1 MSNGSLP
8 SSGERERDILLAV
21 LAKKPAD
28 RAAFLD
34 EACGGDLPL
43 RQRVEELVRTQQA
56 ADEASPTAFLAA
68 PNSPSAHPA
77 LGPNGTH
84 VVANVTEKPGDC
96 IGRYKLLQQI
106 GEGGWGIV
114 YMAEQEEHLRRRVA
128 LKIIKLGMD
137 TKQVIARFESER
149 QALALMDHP
158 NIAKVLDAG
167 ATETGRPYFVMEL
180 VRGVRITEYCD
191 RHRLSTAERLRLF
204 IQVCLAIQHAHQ
216 KGIIHRDIKP
226 SNILVTLHDGTP
238 VPKVIDFGIAKAT
251 ERRLT
256 DKTLFTEFTAFIGT
270 PAYMS
275 PEQAEMSGLDID
287 TRSDIYALGVLL
299 YELLTGKTPFDGEAL
314 FRAGL
319 DECRRTIREQ
329 EPVRPSARLA
339 TLVGPALN
347 TASQQRGLDAPKL
360 IHLLNG
366 DLDWIAMKCLEKDR
380 ARRYATANA
389 LATDVQRY
397 LDGETVLAR
406 PPSNVYRLKKLVRR
420 HRTVFAA
427 VAAVAMTLLVGTTVS
442 VWQAIR
448 ATKAER
454 EEAQLRRLAEKET
467 TLARLNEY
475 VAHINLVWHSLK
487 DGNYGRAFRLLEQ
500 HRPQAGEPDLRGFE
514 WRYLWQLCQGDTHIA
529 LPDQGGPVE
538 SVAFSPSG
546 EMLAV
551 GTRDKLNIWD
561 VRTRS
566 LVSTQALGA
575 SSLAFSPDGQVLV
588 AASRGVRVWRTSDWT
603 EQASWQTDPGRGV
616 GPGPG
621 KGPGQ
626 GRPGQGPGPGLR
638 SSITLS
644 GDGSRLAIS
653 TRRGITVRNTGS
665 WKEVRFLSGASAP
678 AAFSP
683 DAKTLATDTG
693 AGITL
698 WPLHGAT
705 NGVVLEDSTNVFIQG
720 FGPGIMSD
728 RAMAF
733 SPDGKAFVAARNTLS
748 AKGVFVLSIWDTAS
762 GKELAVM
769 PEDPEHIEHTGMITS
784 LAFSPDG
791 QTIATASMDH
801 SVRLWDFARRQPV
814 ATLQGHLNEVM
825 AVAFAPDSR
834 SLASGARGGSVKIW
848 PAQTEQKEDFLADV
862 WRPLAFSK
870 DSRTL
875 ACLAQTNSVLFLDP
889 STGST
894 EREFPLETRRVPM
907 NGPGMP
913 WPLAVAVSED
923 LRTLVHGLAD
933 GSVHILNTETLETS
947 SLRTS
952 DRHVELVALSPD
964 GRLLITGGRGG
975 SLHAWDLGSN
985 TNYPLPIEA
994 MFALFS
1000 PDGRTLAAVQRPSQA
1015 GPPPEMGE
1023 PWQSFTSTTN
1033 SILLWDV
1040 PAAKLRTSLVLENQ
1054 PGAGAAFSPDG
1065 RLLAVADF
1073 DVVRLWDVASGK
1085 LFGTCTGHKQGVW
1098 SVAFA
1103 PDGKTLASASDDCT
1117 LKLWSVATQHEL
1129 LTIRRLGGTLRN
1141 LLFSPDGRW
1150 LVGSSGLFPRFDGLR
1165 LYRAPVFAEIDSATP
1180 AQEQKR

>member
-1 MSNGSLP
+1 MSNGP
-8 SSGERERDILLAV
+8 SPPSGGREHDILLAV
-21 LAKKPAD
+21 LEKKPAD
-28 RAAFLD
+28 QASFLD
-34 EACGGDLPL
+34 AACGGDLAL
-43 RQRVEELVRTQQA
+43 RRRVEDLLRDHRALT
-56 ADEASPTAFLAA
+56 DSPETAVVQVGKNA
-68 PNSPSAHPA
+68 PAEPTP
-77 LGPNGTH
+77 GPGAIS
-84 VVANVTEKPGDC
+84 VMANVTEKPGDR

-106 GEGGWGIV
+106 GEGGWGVV

-128 LKIIKLGMD
+128 LKVIKLGMD
-137 TKQVIARFESER
+137 SKQVIARFESER

-158 NIAKVLDAG
+158 NIARVLDAG

-180 VRGVRITEYCD
+180 VRGVRITDYCD
-191 RHRLSTAERLRLF
+191 QHQLSTAERLKLF
-204 IQVCLAIQHAHQ
+204 IQVCSAIQHAHQ

-256 DKTLFTEFTAFIGT
+256 DKTLFTEFAAFIGT

-275 PEQAEMSGLDID
+275 PEQAEMSGLDIN

-299 YELLTGKTPFDGEAL
+299 YELLTGKTPFDGATL
-314 FRAGL
+314 LRAGL

-329 EPVRPSARLA
+329 EPVRPSSRLA
-339 TLVGPALN
+339 TLVGADLT
-347 TASQQRGLDAPKL
+347 TAAQQRGLEAPRL
-360 IHLLNG
+360 IHLLSG

-389 LATDVQRY
+389 LATDLQRF

-406 PPSNVYRLKKLVRR
+406 PPSNVYRLRKLVRR
-420 HRTVFAA
+420 HRTIFAAATA
-427 VAAVAMTLLVGTTVS
+427 VAATLLVGTTVS
-442 VWQAIR
+442 VWQAVR

-454 EEAQLRRLAEKET
+454 DEAQLRRVAEKET

-475 VAHINLVWHSLK
+475 VAHINLAWHSLK

-514 WRYLWQLCQGDTHIA
+514 WRYLWQLCQGDNHIA

-546 EMLAV
+546 ELLAV
-551 GTRDKLNIWD
+551 GTRDKVNIWN

-566 LVSTQALGA
+566 LVTSQSQGA
-575 SSLAFSPDGQVLV
+575 SSLAFTPDGKALV

-603 EQASWQTDPGRGV
+603 EQASWQTGPGR

-621 KGPGQ
+621 PGPGQ
-626 GRPGQGPGPGLR
+626 GPGQGPGPGLGFNMA
-638 SSITLS
+638 LS
-644 GDGSRLAIS
+644 GDASRLAIS
-653 TRRGITVRNTGS
+653 TRRGMTVRNTGS

-678 AAFSP
+678 MAFSP
-683 DAKTLATDTG
+683 DAKTLATDTD

-698 WPLHGAT
+698 WPLQGAT
-705 NGVVLEDSTNVFIQG
+705 NGLVLEDSTNVFIHG
-720 FGPGIMSD
+720 FGPGMMSD

-733 SPDGKAFVAARNTLS
+733 SPDGKVFAAARNTLS
-748 AKGVFVLSIWDTAS
+748 AKGVFVLSIWDTTS

-801 SVRLWDFARRQPV
+801 SVRLWDVARRQPI

-825 AVAFAPDSR
+825 AVAFAPDSQ

-848 PAQTEQKEDFLADV
+848 PAQSEHKEDFLEGV

-870 DSRTL
+870 DGRTL
-875 ACLAQTNSVLFLDP
+875 ACLSQTNSVLFLDLT
-889 STGST
+889 TGT
-894 EREFPLETRRVPM
+894 AEREFPLETRRLPV
-907 NGPGMP
+907 NGPGMR
-913 WPLAVAVSED
+913 WPLAVAVSDD
-923 LRTLVHGLAD
+923 LRTLVHGLED
-933 GSVHILNTETLETS
+933 GSVRILNTETLEAR

-964 GRLLITGGRGG
+964 GCRLITGGRGG
-975 SLHAWDLGSN
+975 RLHVWDLRSD

-1000 PDGRTLAAVQRPSQA
+1000 PDGRTLAAIQRPAQP
-1015 GPPPEMGE
+1015 GPPPEMADPLQGL
-1023 PWQSFTSTTN
+1023 TSTTN

-1040 PAAKLRTSLVLENQ
+1040 PTGTLRTSLLIENQ
-1054 PGAGAAFSPDG
+1054 PGIGAAFSPDG

-1103 PDGKTLASASDDCT
+1103 PDGKTLASASDD
-1117 LKLWSVATQHEL
+1117 
-1129 LTIRRLGGTLRN
+1129 
-1141 LLFSPDGRW
+1141 
-1150 LVGSSGLFPRFDGLR
+1150 
-1165 LYRAPVFAEIDSATP
+1165 
-1180 AQEQKR
+1180 